1 MKNPIFQKNQIFE
14 LFYRPDSIHGDDD
27 EDRIP
32 EELLLKYTK
41 TDDDLLPGEFPVE
54 TNNEEKEIANAGTN
68 SGTSPA
74 NTRPE
79 SKPERRAETPD
90 KLPPEDPEETTA
102 KKKIVLNL

>member
-1 MKNPIFQKNQIFE
+1 MKNPISQKIQIFE

-54 TNNEEKEIANAGTN
+54 TNNEEKEIANVIL
-68 SGTSPA
+68 
-74 NTRPE
+74 
-79 SKPERRAETPD
+79 
-90 KLPPEDPEETTA
+90 KLFFR
-102 KKKIVLNL
+102 KIISRKKIFHVFIYIFLGWNQFWNFSSEHQT